1 MREFTSAETR
11 LIRDLVAH
19 YKNNSDILK
28 RFLGS
33 LRGQIGDSKAL
44 MDHIH
49 SLKWRM
55 KDPSHLKDK
64 LERKLRESKAK
75 DQAFG
80 VNVNNLFVKIN
91 DLAGLRILHLHTEQ
105 AADID
110 KGLREL
116 FEEESYNLIEGP
128 TARTWD
134 DESRSYFK
142 SVNIKTKASPS
153 LYTSIHYVIKPNRKT
168 RYTCEIQVRTLM
180 EEVWGEVDHAIN
192 YPHESKILG
201 CREQIKALAR
211 ATSACSRLV
220 DSIFR
225 THGAD

>member
-1 MREFTSAETR
+1 MAEFTARER
-11 LIRDLVAH
+11 QLIRDLVEH
-19 YKNNSDILK
+19 YESNSDIL
-28 RFLGS
+28 RTFLGS
-33 LRGQIGDSKAL
+33 LRGQVNDSKAL
-44 MDHIH
+44 KNHIH

-55 KDPSHLKDK
+55 KDPGHLKDK

-75 DQAFG
+75 SQAF
-80 VNVNNLFVKIN
+80 NINANNLFIKIN

-110 KGLREL
+110 RGLRDL

-134 DESRSYFK
+134 DESRAYFR
-142 SVNIKTKASPS
+142 SVNIKTVTSPS
-153 LYTSIHYVIKPNRKT
+153 LYTSVHYVIKPNRKT

-192 YPHESKILG
+192 YPRKSRVLS

-225 THGAD
+225 THADA

>member
-1 MREFTSAETR
+1 
-11 LIRDLVAH
+11 
-19 YKNNSDILK
+19 
-28 RFLGS
+28 
-33 LRGQIGDSKAL
+33 
-44 MDHIH
+44 
-49 SLKWRM
+49 M
-55 KDPSHLKDK
+55 KDPGHLKDK
-64 LERKLRESKAK
+64 LERKLRESKSK
-75 DQAFG
+75 DRAFG
-80 VNVNNLFVKIN
+80 VNVNNLFIKIN

-116 FEEESYNLIEGP
+116 FEEESYNLVEGP

-192 YPHESKILG
+192 YPHQSKILG
-201 CREQIKALAR
+201 CREQIRALAR

-225 THGAD
+225 THGEA